1 MADST
6 LTVCWNIKYESTNV
20 QTQAKSRQSKV
31 QAKIAHSM
39 FKAKISIRGQNAT
52 AAFLLSTRG
61 LIFDKRTD
69 SVSSREQGG
78 TNLGTS
84 SNQITYS

>member
-1 MADST
+1 MAD

-31 QAKIAHSM
+31 RAKIA
-39 FKAKISIRGQNAT
+39 KNAT
-52 AAFLLSTRG
+52 AASLLSTRG